1 VSRLDRA
8 KDVVFKVHIAA
19 LVFVL
24 LLGAVEI
31 VAWQLCRIQVSAHAE
46 MREPAYL
53 EVFRGMEN
61 VEEHLANLRASDMTL
76 RYQPYCLWGLSEVR
90 SSTYNVL
97 PDWGG
102 IRKTVNP
109 SKADATRRLRVFF
122 FGGSTAFC
130 SRLPDRYTPA
140 SCLSADLNG
149 RYADVEFS
157 VTNFGR
163 GGYLS
168 DQEVV
173 LLTQVLTAGD
183 TPDLV
188 VFYDGVND
196 TINKVCK
203 GIPHYQYHRFRSV
216 EESGRPRVGLL
227 EAASQYE
234 YVGQLAGLLAKRP
247 PDAAHYVTDREQL
260 VENARAMAARYRQN
274 LAFVEKL
281 GEAYGFR
288 TVFFWQP
295 DLLTT
300 AKAMTDEE
308 AAILRD
314 DPQAAVWRP
323 GFKIADE
330 VIRDTMRG
338 QEAFRDLSDA
348 LDAAE
353 GTIFFDIRHVSA
365 RANET
370 ISGRIA
376 DTLIQGGYLSDQQ
389 AGSAGRDDYP

>member
-1 VSRLDRA
+1 MSRLDRA
-8 KDVVFKVHIAA
+8 KDVVFKIHIAV

-24 LLGAVEI
+24 LLGAVEL
-31 VAWQLCRIQVSAHAE
+31 VARQWCRILVSAHRE

-53 EVFRGMEN
+53 EAYRGLEG

-109 SKADATRRLRVFF
+109 SKADPRRRLRVFL

-130 SRLPDRYTPA
+130 SRLPDLYTLA
-140 SCLSADLNG
+140 SCLSANLNG
-149 RYADVEFS
+149 RYPDVEFS
-157 VTNFGR
+157 VTNFSR

-173 LLTQVLTAGD
+173 LLTQVLTAGEI
-183 TPDLV
+183 PDLV
-188 VFYDGVND
+188 VFYDGVNE
-196 TINKVCK
+196 TVNKVCK
-203 GIPHYQYHRFRSV
+203 GIPHYHYHRFRSV
-216 EESGRPRVGLL
+216 ETGGKPRVGLL

-247 PDAAHYVTDREQL
+247 PDEAHYVTDREQL
-260 VENARAMAARYRQN
+260 LENARTMAARYRQN
-274 LAFVEKL
+274 LAFVQKL
-281 GEAYGFR
+281 GRAYGFQA
-288 TVFFWQP
+288 VFFWQP
-295 DLLTT
+295 DLLTI
-300 AKAMTDEE
+300 AKALTDEE

-323 GFKIADE
+323 GFEIADK
-330 VIRDTMRG
+330 VIQDSMRG
-338 QEAFRDLSDA
+338 EEVFYDLSDA
-348 LDAAE
+348 LDAVE
-353 GTIFFDIRHVSA
+353 ETVFFDVCHVSA
-365 RANET
+365 RANEE
-370 ISGRIA
+370 IGDRIA
-376 DTLIQGGYLSDQQ
+376 ERLVQGGYLGEQK
-389 AGSAGRDDYP
+389 AGSAGPDD

>member
-1 VSRLDRA
+1 MSRLDRA
-8 KDVVFKVHIAA
+8 KDVVFKVHIAT

-24 LLGAVEI
+24 LLGAVEL

-53 EVFRGMEN
+53 EAFGGMEG

-122 FGGSTAFC
+122 FGGSTSFC

-140 SCLSADLNG
+140 SCLSANLNG
-149 RYADVEFS
+149 RYADVELS

-173 LLTQVLTAGD
+173 LLTQVLTAGEV
-183 TPDLV
+183 PDLV

-196 TINKVCK
+196 TVNKVCK
-203 GIPHYQYHRFRSV
+203 GIPHFQYHRFRSV
-216 EESGRPRVGLL
+216 ETGGKPRVGLL

-247 PDAAHYVTDREQL
+247 PDEAHYVTDREQL
-260 VENARAMAARYRQN
+260 LENARTMAARYRQN
-274 LAFVEKL
+274 LAFVQKL
-281 GEAYGFR
+281 GRAYGFQA
-288 TVFFWQP
+288 VFFWQP
-295 DLLTT
+295 DLLTI
-300 AKAMTDEE
+300 AKALTDEE

-323 GFKIADE
+323 GFEIADK
-330 VIRDTMRG
+330 VIQDSMRG
-338 QEAFRDLSDA
+338 EEVFYDLSDA
-348 LDAAE
+348 LDAVE
-353 GTIFFDIRHVSA
+353 ETVFFDVCHVSA
-365 RANET
+365 RANEE
-370 ISGRIA
+370 IGDRIA
-376 DTLIQGGYLSDQQ
+376 ERLVQGGYLGEQK
-389 AGSAGRDDYP
+389 AGSAGPDD

>member
-1 VSRLDRA
+1 MSRLDRA
-8 KDVVFKVHIAA
+8 KDIVFKVHIAA
-19 LVFVL
+19 LIFIL
-24 LLGAVEI
+24 LLGVVEL
-31 VAWQLCRIQVSAHAE
+31 VARQVCRTLVSAHRE

-53 EVFRGMEN
+53 EVFREMDGA
-61 VEEHLANLRASDMTL
+61 EEHLANLRASDMTL

-97 PDWGG
+97 PRWGG

-109 SKADATRRLRVFF
+109 AKPDAKRRIRVFF

-149 RYADVEFS
+149 RYPDIEFS

-173 LLTQVLTAGD
+173 LLTQVLTGGEI
-183 TPDLV
+183 PDLV
-188 VFYDGVND
+188 IFYDGVND

-203 GIPHYQYHRFRSV
+203 AIPHYHYHRFRAV
-216 EESGRPRVGLL
+216 EEAGGKPRVGLV
-227 EAASQYE
+227 EAALRYE
-234 YVGQLAGLLAKRP
+234 YVGQLASLLAKRP
-247 PDAAHYVTDREQL
+247 PDATQYVTDREPL
-260 VENARAMAARYRQN
+260 LENARAMADRYRQN

-295 DLLTT
+295 DLITT
-300 AKAMTDEE
+300 AKAITDEE
-308 AAILRD
+308 SGILRD
-314 DPQAAVWRP
+314 DAQAAVWRP
-323 GFKIADE
+323 GFEIAHDT
-330 VIRDTMRG
+330 IRETMHG
-338 QEAFRDLSDA
+338 QKAFYDLSNA
-348 LDAAE
+348 LDAVE
-353 GTIFFDIRHVSA
+353 GTVFFDICHVSA
-365 RANET
+365 RANQAIT
-370 ISGRIA
+370 SRIA
-376 DTLIQGGYLSDQQ
+376 ETLVEGGYLDE
-389 AGSAGRDDYP
+389 

>member
-8 KDVVFKVHIAA
+8 KDIVFKVHVAA
-19 LVFVL
+19 LVFFL
-24 LLGAVEI
+24 FLGIVEV
-31 VAWQLCRIQVSAHAE
+31 VAWQVCRMLVSAHRE

-53 EVFRGMEN
+53 EVFREMEN
-61 VEEHLANLRASDMTL
+61 AEEHLANLRASDMTL
-76 RYQPYCLWGLSEVR
+76 RYQPYCLWGLSEFR

-97 PDWGG
+97 ARWGG

-109 SKADATRRLRVFF
+109 AKPDAKRRVRVFF

-140 SCLSADLNG
+140 SCLSAELN
-149 RYADVEFS
+149 RRHPDVEFS

-173 LLTQVLTAGD
+173 LLTQVLTAGA
-183 TPDLV
+183 TPDVV

-216 EESGRPRVGLL
+216 EEEGGRPHVGLL
-227 EAASQYE
+227 EAASRYE
-234 YVGQLAGLLAKRP
+234 YVGQLASLLAKRP
-247 PDAAHYVTDREQL
+247 PEAAQYVTDREQL
-260 VENARAMAARYRQN
+260 RANARAMADRYRQN
-274 LAFVEKL
+274 VAFVEKL
-281 GEAYGFR
+281 GEAYGFGS
-288 TVFFWQP
+288 VFFWQP

-300 AKAMTDEE
+300 AKAITEE
-308 AAILRD
+308 ESGILRD

-323 GFKIADE
+323 GFEIAHE
-330 VIRDTMRG
+330 TIRETMRG
-338 QEAFRDLSDA
+338 HEGFHDLSDA
-348 LDAAE
+348 LDAVE
-353 GTIFFDIRHVSA
+353 GTVFFDVCHVSA

-370 ISGRIA
+370 IAERMA
-376 DTLIQGGYLSDQQ
+376 ETLVRGGCLDQ
-389 AGSAGRDDYP
+389 

>member
-1 VSRLDRA
+1 MSRLDRA
-8 KDVVFKVHIAA
+8 KDIVFKVHIAG
-19 LVFVL
+19 LIFVVL
-24 LLGAVEI
+24 LGIVEL
-31 VAWQLCRIQVSAHAE
+31 VARQVCRTLVSAHRE

-53 EVFRGMEN
+53 EVFRDMEN
-61 VEEHLANLRASDMTL
+61 AEEHLANLRASDMTL
-76 RYQPYCLWGLSEVR
+76 RYQPYCLWGLSEFR

-109 SKADATRRLRVFF
+109 TKPDARRRIRVFF

-149 RYADVEFS
+149 RCPDVEFS

-173 LLTQVLTAGD
+173 LLTQVLTAGE
-183 TPDLV
+183 TPDVV

-203 GIPHYQYHRFRSV
+203 GIPHYQYPRFRSV
-216 EESGRPRVGLL
+216 EEGGKPRVGLL
-227 EAASQYE
+227 EAASRYE
-234 YVGQLAGLLAKRP
+234 YVGQLASLLAKRP
-247 PDAAHYVTDREQL
+247 PDATHYVTDREQL
-260 VENARAMAARYRQN
+260 RENARAMAERYRQN
-274 LAFVEKL
+274 LTFVEKL

-300 AKAMTDEE
+300 AKAITDEE
-308 AAILRD
+308 SGILRD
-314 DPQAAVWRP
+314 DAQAAVWRP
-323 GFKIADE
+323 GFEIAHE
-330 VIRDTMRG
+330 TIRKTMHG
-338 QEAFRDLSDA
+338 QKAFYDLSDA

-353 GTIFFDIRHVSA
+353 GTVFFDVCHVSA

-370 ISGRIA
+370 ISERMA
-376 DTLIQGGYLSDQQ
+376 ETLVRGGCLDQ
-389 AGSAGRDDYP
+389 